1 MLSYYCFFVV
11 YGLSETGL
19 ITGCYEGAFK
29 LGSSGVLTIG
39 TRLKVCILTF
49 PVRSIKKCYNS
60 ETCLKRPLKNRLNKG
75 LKVMW

>member
-1 MLSYYCFFVV
+1 MNKLYLYFMLVCIFILSYCCFVAV

-39 TRLKVCILTF
+39 TRLKVCILTC
-49 PVRSIKKCYNS
+49 PGRSIN
-60 ETCLKRPLKNRLNKG
+60 P
-75 LKVMW
+75 